1 MALKPARSGAISF
14 SFPGLPHIK
23 CVFTTRETGDL
34 SLLNRTGA
42 DAKKAL
48 LARERLFDSLG
59 VDSWSELK
67 QVHGDTL
74 VCNPEP
80 TAVDAAGETE
90 ADGHATDG
98 KNHALI
104 VKTADCQPILLA
116 HPDGYVGA
124 VHAGWRGN
132 VLEFPRTAVARF
144 CDQYGL
150 NPADVRA
157 VRGPSL
163 GYAEFV
169 NFSREWPTAFTPWFD
184 GGTNCVDLWSLTR
197 HQLRE
202 AGLKNGNIYGVDFCT
217 YSQNESFFSHRRGD
231 TGRQVGIIWRT

>member
-1 MALKPARSGAISF
+1 MALNPVHSGAISF
-14 SFPGLPHIK
+14 SFPGLAHIK
-23 CVFTTRETGDL
+23 CVFTTREAGNI
-34 SLLNRTGA
+34 SLVNHNGEDA
-42 DAKKAL
+42 DAAL
-48 LARERLFDSLG
+48 SARERFFASLG

-67 QVHGDTL
+67 QVHGDAL
-74 VCNPEP
+74 VINPDP
-80 TAVDAAGETE
+80 TAVGTASLTE
-90 ADGHATDG
+90 ADGHATDR
-98 KNHALI
+98 KHYALM

-144 CDQYGL
+144 CEQYGL
-150 NPADVRA
+150 DPADVRA

-169 NFSREWPTAFTPWFD
+169 NFSREWPSSFAPWFD
-184 GGTNCVDLWSLTR
+184 RATKCVDLWSLTR
-197 HQLRE
+197 RQLRD
-202 AGLKNGNIYGVDFCT
+202 AGLKNGNIYGIDFCT

-231 TGRQVGIIWRT
+231 AGRQAGIIWRV

>member
-1 MALKPARSGAISF
+1 MAVKSARSGSISF
-14 SFPGLPHIK
+14 SFPGLPRIK
-23 CVFTTRETGDL
+23 CVFTTRETGNL
-34 SLLNRTGA
+34 SLLNRSGEEAEATLA
-42 DAKKAL
+42 
-48 LARERLFDSLG
+48 ARERLFDSLG

-67 QVHGDTL
+67 QVHGDSL
-74 VCNPEP
+74 VINPGP
-80 TAVDAAGETE
+80 TAVNEGAVTE
-90 ADGHATDG
+90 ADGHATNA
-98 KNHALI
+98 KRHALI

-132 VLEFPRTAVARF
+132 VLEFPRTAVTAF
-144 CDQYGL
+144 CRQYGL

-169 NFSREWPTAFTPWFD
+169 NFSREWPAAFAPWYD
-184 GGTNCVDLWSLTR
+184 ESTRCMDLWSLTR
-197 HQLRE
+197 RQLCD
-202 AGLKNGNIYGVDFCT
+202 AGLKSGNIYGVDFCT

-231 TGRQVGIIWRT
+231 TGRQAGVIWTE

>member
-1 MALKPARSGAISF
+1 MALSAGRSGAISF
-14 SFPGLPHIK
+14 SFPGLPQIK
-23 CVFTTRETGDL
+23 CVFTTRETGNV
-34 SLLNRTGA
+34 SLLDRNGEDRE
-42 DAKKAL
+42 KAL
-48 LARERLFDSLG
+48 LARERLFASLK

-67 QVHGDTL
+67 QVHGDML
-74 VCNPEP
+74 VCNSGP
-80 TAVDAAGETE
+80 TEVDAAGETE
-90 ADGHATDG
+90 ADGHATDA
-98 KNHALI
+98 KNHALM

-132 VLEFPRTAVARF
+132 VLEFPRTAVELF
-144 CDQYGL
+144 CKRYGL

-169 NFSREWPTAFTPWFD
+169 NFSREWPSSFTPWFD
-184 GGTNCVDLWSLTR
+184 SSTNCVDLWSLTR
-197 HQLRE
+197 QQLRD